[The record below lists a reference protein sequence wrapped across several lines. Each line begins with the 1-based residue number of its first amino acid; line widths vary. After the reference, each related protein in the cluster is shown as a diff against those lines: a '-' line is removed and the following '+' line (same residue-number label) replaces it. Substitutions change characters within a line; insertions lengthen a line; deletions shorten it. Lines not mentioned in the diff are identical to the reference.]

1 MRALWNG
8 VEGDGP
14 PDEIY
19 KISAL
24 LQNAFQSNPH
34 STFTPKLC
42 PRCRPPIGSRAGMPM
57 SKPPAIQPTLT
68 NNTYREGDQVKLQVF
83 ITGDPRPRVQWTFND
98 QPLIQTQHV
107 RVENDET
114 GWSRLYIDGIRPEHA
129 GIYTVFA
136 ENDAGEARTGASM
149 HVTPAVTQENERIQ
163 TSSSVTIQQSG
174 IPHKE
179 VTRVLTEGYW
189 TDGQLTGSPTPP
201 PIPRHGYQETT
212 TSTMRIEEFGEQDM
226 NEIGFSSIATEPEF
240 IRPFHREYTV
250 NEGEKIRM
258 ECLMVGA
265 PRPKVNWYHNDR
277 NINLSQGFVDLSN
290 VGDTY
295 AIVIQNATL
304 THAGYY
310 KMGAENCRGKT
321 ESLTV
326 LHVRPREMVRAHEE
340 YERQQK
346 MMQRRVASPP
356 QRPDSRG
363 TQEFRERIEESVNY
377 EIESQRKAQKHPESR
392 LVTPP
397 PAKRLTQEHHQ
408 RTDRREE
415 YEIEQQRRQQG
426 QPPHFT
432 QTLVSAVAAQG
443 EDARFEG
450 VVTGWP
456 APEIEWTKDGE
467 VINRQTHPDIDFSAI
482 GGRVSLSI
490 PASSL
495 DHAGKYMCTARNT
508 SGVATSSAQLVVR
521 PKTIAPDFIQRLIS
535 EEVVEGEQLKWTVRV
550 TGDPEPKVT
559 WLRDG
564 VVIPDCEEVRIIEEG
579 DGIHTLLI
587 VRVEMADC
595 GQFTCLAE
603 NIAGEARS
611 TADLVVRPPGAD
623 PGNYFHVTKVTQERQ
638 VKGEEPTINQ
648 AFAIE
653 NPRTTPSNFI

>member
-1 MRALWNG
+1 MALILEN
-8 VEGDGP
+8 P
-14 PDEIY
+14 P
-19 KISAL
+19 A
-24 LQNAFQSNPH
+24 PPP
-34 STFTPKLC
+34 TPPK
-42 PRCRPPIGSRAGMPM
+42 PTSRPSSRAA
-57 SKPPAIQPTLT
+57 KPPAIQPTLA

-83 ITGDPRPRVQWTFND
+83 ITGEPRPRIQWTFND
-98 QPLIQTQHV
+98 QPIRITQHLHI
-107 RVENDET
+107 ENEET
-114 GWSRLYIDGIRPEHA
+114 GWSRLIIDEIRPEHA

-136 ENDAGEARTGASM
+136 ENEAGEARTGASM
-149 HVTPAVTQENERIQ
+149 HVTPGQPLIQQEEQIQ
-163 TSSSVTIQQSG
+163 TRSTVTVQQSAA

-179 VTRVLTEGYW
+179 VTRVVTEGYW

-201 PIPRHGYQETT
+201 PIPRHGMQV
-212 TSTMRIEEFGEQDM
+212 RLEEFGEQDVT
-226 NEIGFSSIATEPEF
+226 EVGFSSIATSPEF
-240 IRPFHREYTV
+240 IRPFLKEHTV
-250 NEGEKIRM
+250 NEGEKIRI
-258 ECLMVGA
+258 ECLMIGA
-265 PRPKVNWYHNDR
+265 PRPKVNWYHNER
-277 NINLSQGFVDLSN
+277 NINLSQGFVELSN

-295 AIVIQNATL
+295 AIVINGATQQ
-304 THAGYY
+304 HAGYY
-310 KMGAENCRGKT
+310 KMIAENCRGKT
-321 ESLTV
+321 ESQTI
-326 LHVRPREMVRAHEE
+326 LHVRPREMALAQEE
-340 YERQQK
+340 FERQQK
-346 MMQRRVASPP
+346 MLRKTTQSPL
-356 QRPDSRG
+356 QQQGSRPGSRG
-363 TQEFRERIEESVNY
+363 AQEHRERIDERVSY
-377 EIESQRKAQKHPESR
+377 EIESQRRAQKHGESR

-397 PAKRLTQEHHQ
+397 PAKRHLTQEHHQ
-408 RTDRREE
+408 KTDHHEE
-415 YEIEQQRRQQG
+415 FEIEQQRRAQG

-467 VINRQTHPDIDFSAI
+467 VINRQTHPDINFSAI

-490 PASSL
+490 GASDV
-495 DHAGKYMCTARNT
+495 DHAGKYMCTARNA

-550 TGDPEPKVT
+550 TGDPQPKVT

-564 VVIPDCEEVRIIEEG
+564 VVIPDCEEVRIVEEG
-579 DGIHTLLI
+579 DGVHTLLI

-611 TADLVVRPPGAD
+611 TADLVVRSPGAD

-638 VKGEEPTINQ
+638 VKGEEPQIDQ

-653 NPRTTPSNFI
+653 NPRNAASNFI